1 MNISNASDDTIQMP
15 QWFIDPNKTDCE
27 LVIKNKREG
36 FGGFYKKCT
45 DKQGYMRVVFVH
57 HATGAENGV
66 KFLKY
71 LHELQLRYDRHQ
83 IPIDIVNDAQKLLDD
98 LGTI

>member
-15 QWFIDPNKTDCE
+15 QWFIDPNKIDCE
-27 LVIKNKREG
+27 LVIKNKKEG

-57 HATGAENGV
+57 HATGAENAV
-66 KFLKY
+66 KFLKCESCSSIIGDNGG
-71 LHELQLRYDRHQ
+71 HLQ
-83 IPIDIVNDAQKLLDD
+83 
-98 LGTI
+98 